1 MIIIWWNFLHERLQ
15 MMVSKTWDLGG
26 NDRVTEFITGLP
38 GCIMSEKW
46 NFGFFGLTDFS
57 PSASLLKSKFSFIN
71 LLIAPFTKLLSCSV
85 ESSCDDI
92 QLLLSNIWQLAS
104 LVYFSVVTKAPPLSA
119 LVITISFLFASSS
132 IVFSSLLNRLGF
144 AFLRGFF
151 LRLDYFVLNQ

>member
-1 MIIIWWNFLHERLQ
+1 

-71 LLIAPFTKLLSCSV
+71 LSIAPFTKLLSCSV

-92 QLLLSNIWQLAS
+92 QLLLSNIWRLAS
-104 LVYFSVVTKAPPLSA
+104 LVYFSASIITKAPPLSA
-119 LVITISFLFASSS
+119 LVIAISFLFASSS
-132 IVFSSLLNRLGF
+132 VVFSSLLNRLGF
-144 AFLRGFF
+144 AFLRVFF

>member
-1 MIIIWWNFLHERLQ
+1 MIIIWWNFSHERLQ

-46 NFGFFGLTDFS
+46 NFGFFGLMDFS

-71 LLIAPFTKLLSCSV
+71 LLSCSV

-144 AFLRGFF
+144 AFLQGFF